1 MKSNNCHRSIRHD
14 SWNRMMT
21 FLLNLMFFFQGDKS
35 EVPHQW
41 IAESL
46 AWFIR
51 RMTSIKQKFI
61 WQKWYFGCKKLM
73 RIILWKLAY
82 FNSFRVKSN
91 EPLLERLEL
100 CIPLLTPLN
109 WIRPSIQRP
118 LWIGWWKFPN
128 KNLQIL
134 HKAAVGHLQ
143 ALNRKVYPRYLS
155 RNQMREF
162 FIEFTDKCKYPYRDD
177 QLVTFK
183 LLTICAGDSRN
194 IRWSG

>member
-21 FLLNLMFFFQGDKS
+21 FLLNLMFFFKEINPKFPTSGSQRVWLDLFGEWHQSSRNSFDKND
-35 EVPHQW
+35 
-41 IAESL
+41 
-46 AWFIR
+46 
-51 RMTSIKQKFI
+51 TSDVKN
-61 WQKWYFGCKKLM
+61 KLM

-118 LWIGWWKFPN
+118 LRIGWWKFPN

-155 RNQMREF
+155 RNQTREF
-162 FIEFTDKCKYPYRDD
+162 FI
-177 QLVTFK
+177 
-183 LLTICAGDSRN
+183 
-194 IRWSG
+194 